1 MTDVTNERWNQHSTI
16 LTLKGELAK
25 QIGIAD
31 AARLEALELRHM
43 LDDAATATSELM
55 ATAKHWQ
62 DRAEA
67 AEKREAVLRQAIER
81 VLSGREVYKGD
92 HTEVESYD
100 TGTIEDILRAALEAK
115 P

>member
-31 AARLEALELRHM
+31 AARLEALELRRM

-62 DRAEA
+62 DRAEI
-67 AEKREAVLRQAIER
+67 AEEALREI
-81 VLSGREVYKGD
+81 KF
-92 HTEVESYD
+92 
-100 TGTIEDILRAALEAK
+100 RAADYKHGDSRVEMAFRGIARIARVVLENK